1 MKKKQN
7 ENMEI
12 ITQEEQNT
20 KKYTV
25 EELLILGKEK
35 NEMDF
40 AKKDES
46 NN

>member
-7 ENMEI
+7 ENIEMSE
-12 ITQEEQNT
+12 QECQNE
-20 KKYTV
+20 KRYTV

-40 AKKDES
+40 AKKDDDKK
-46 NN
+46 

>member
-7 ENMEI
+7 ENIETI
-12 ITQEEQNT
+12 QEEQNT
-20 KKYTV
+20 KTYTV

-40 AKKDES
+40 AKKDKDK
-46 NN
+46 N